1 MRSLCACAALVL
13 AGCAAGPKEGYTFLF
28 DGETLDGWQRHEKMP
43 GGEWAV
49 VDGAIAGKEGGDA
62 SGGFLAT
69 ARSYKNFIIELDVSM
84 DWPFD
89 SGVFLR
95 VGPDGKSHQ
104 VTLDYRPGG
113 EIGGIYVPWGP
124 GFVCHALPAYV
135 CGDTPDSIALMPL
148 GACEWASGSQVCI
161 GTSAAFTPNPMTN
174 SAPAANKG
182 SASTR
187 PAAARISSR
196 FTVPVNA
203 STSAM
208 PSSTSTDPTALCTR
222 YFTPASSDAG

>member
-49 VDGAIAGKEGGDA
+49 VDGAIAGKEGADA

-69 ARSYKNFIIELDVSM
+69 TRTYKNFIIELDVCM

-135 CGDTPDSIALMPL
+135 CGDTPDSIEAFPE
-148 GACEWASGSQVCI
+148 GEWNHVRIRIRGEPAHIQFWLN
-161 GTSAAFTPNPMTN
+161 GTLVTDFQHSAATTDGIPPEGPICLQVHGGVEN
-174 SAPAANKG
+174 AGGAAV
-182 SASTR
+182 
-187 PAAARISSR
+187 R
-196 FTVPVNA
+196 FRNIQIKE
-203 STSAM
+203 
-208 PSSTSTDPTALCTR
+208 LL
-222 YFTPASSDAG
+222 